1 MKATGVRIRR
11 MAEAD
16 LFTLMATYTTE
27 SGKMISTKEEE
38 SFIIPSLMLK
48 VNLILKFMKT
58 LINLKTSNGK
68 NSKENFLKENG
79 ME

>member
-1 MKATGVRIRR
+1 MR
-11 MAEAD
+11 
-16 LFTLMATYTTE
+16 E

-38 SFIIPSLMLK
+38 FFIIPSLMLK

-58 LINLKTSNGK
+58 LINLKTSNGR

>member
-1 MKATGVRIRR
+1 MR
-11 MAEAD
+11 
-16 LFTLMATYTTE
+16 E

-58 LINLKTSNGK
+58 LINLKTSNGR